1 MDNKS
6 MILAVI
12 LFAILIEGTVEYI
25 KLSIQKKMC
34 AEIIGAFLFALVIT
48 IAYKLDF
55 FYAWLGLEPI
65 IPYLGNVLTALVMAR
80 GSNYMF
86 DLIGKFTEAEEE
98 LDTILKGDEARPV
111 DEVNEDRVN
120 HEMDEGV
127 G

>member
-34 AEIIGAFLFALVIT
+34 AEIIGAFLFALVIS

-98 LDTILKGDEARPV
+98 LDTILKGEEARPV

-120 HEMDEGV
+120 HETDEGV

>member
-120 HEMDEGV
+120 HEMDAGV

>member
-34 AEIIGAFLFALVIT
+34 AEIIGAFLFALVIS

-98 LDTILKGDEARPV
+98 LDTILKGEEARPA

>member
-34 AEIIGAFLFALVIT
+34 AEIIGAFLFALVIS

-86 DLIGKFTEAEEE
+86 DLIGKFTEAEKE
-98 LDTILKGDEARPV
+98 LDTILKGEEARPA

>member
-1 MDNKS
+1 NKS
-6 MILAVI
+6 IILAVI

-25 KLSIQKKMC
+25 KLSFQKKMC
-34 AEIIGAFLFALVIT
+34 AEIIGAFLFALVIA

>member
-6 MILAVI
+6 IILAVI

-25 KLSIQKKMC
+25 KLSFQKKMC
-34 AEIIGAFLFALVIT
+34 AEIIGAFVFAMLIS
-48 IAYKLDF
+48 IGYKLDF
-55 FYAWLGLEPI
+55 FEAWLGLEPI

-86 DLIGKFTEAEEE
+86 DLIGKFTEAQEE
-98 LDTILKGDEARPV
+98 LDSILTGDEARPE
-111 DEVNEDRVN
+111 DEYNEDMVN
-120 HEMDEGV
+120 HESIDGV